1 MLKIINEL
9 RPFFEDCY
17 RRINV
22 REYAKLMK
30 ISPPTAS
37 KILTFYNT
45 KNFLL
50 KETYKNYLLFH
61 VNKENKDFIDLSRL
75 YWRYILKDLLVLME
89 KELINPTI
97 ILFGSLSKAE
107 AKSDSDVDLAVFAH
121 KREFDI
127 GIFEKKIKRKIQ
139 IFWFDSLKDVKN
151 KELAN
156 NIISGYLL
164 KGRLS
169 I

>member
-37 KILTFYNT
+37 KILTFYTT
-45 KNFLL
+45 KNLLL

-61 VNKENKDFIDLSRL
+61 ANKENKDFIDLSRI
-75 YWRYILKDLLVLME
+75 YWRLILKDLLDLME
-89 KELINPTI
+89 KKLISPTVV
-97 ILFGSLSKAE
+97 LFGSLSKAE
-107 AKSDSDVDLAVFAH
+107 TKSDSDVDLAVFAH
-121 KREFDI
+121 KKDLNTVL
-127 GIFEKKIKRKIQ
+127 FENKIKRKIQ
-139 IFWFDSLKDVKN
+139 IFWFVSLKDVKN

-156 NIISGYLL
+156 NIINGYIL